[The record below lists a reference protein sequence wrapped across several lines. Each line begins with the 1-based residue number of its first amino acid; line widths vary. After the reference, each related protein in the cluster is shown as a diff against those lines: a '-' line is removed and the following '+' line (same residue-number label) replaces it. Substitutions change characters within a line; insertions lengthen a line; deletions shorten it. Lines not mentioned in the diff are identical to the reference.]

1 MRVRLRIL
9 LPLVA
14 IAVAAMTAY
23 GYRLHLRTQRHAAV
37 ASAPVEVNSVL
48 KQSQALL
55 MLASDQSGSFDGR
68 GISLALPDEPTERAR
83 AILRALIAEYKKP
96 DAAHAVGIDADIE
109 TVFLLSNGTAVVDL
123 NKAFAATHPSGIGTE
138 NMSLQSMAQ
147 TLHANFPQVQRVHFL
162 VAGAPKD
169 TLAGHADLSAD
180 YPAVQAQ

>member
-1 MRVRLRIL
+1 MRLRLRVI

-14 IAVAAMTAY
+14 VAVAAMAGY

-37 ASAPVEVNSVL
+37 AAAAIEVNSAQ

-55 MLASDQSGSFDGR
+55 ILASDQAGTFDGR

-96 DAAHAVGIDADIE
+96 DAAHTVGMDADVE
-109 TVFLLSNGTAVVDL
+109 TVFLLPNGTAVVDL
-123 NKAFAATHPSGIGTE
+123 NDAFAATHPSGIGTE

-162 VAGAPKD
+162 VAGAPKE